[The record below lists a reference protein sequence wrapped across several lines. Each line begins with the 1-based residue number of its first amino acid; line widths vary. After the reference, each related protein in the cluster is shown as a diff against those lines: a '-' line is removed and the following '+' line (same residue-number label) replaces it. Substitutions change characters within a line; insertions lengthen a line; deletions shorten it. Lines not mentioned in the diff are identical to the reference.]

1 MRSWLLYLGGLII
14 WAAHFFAIYVAASV
28 FPGTRT
34 ARWLTIS
41 LTILAL
47 GALLLLIYQ
56 ISRKGRTHPADGS
69 ARWLDTLALLGAG
82 FAAIAIIYQTL
93 PAFIA

>member
-47 GALLLLIYQ
+47 GALVLLIDRIY
-56 ISRKGRTHPADGS
+56 RRRRAHPSAGP

-82 FAAIAIIYQTL
+82 LALVAIIYQTL